1 MQFHGQGEKD
11 SLHHRHH
18 QEQRDHQQQLVAD
31 IKEHIPGR
39 DKIGDG
45 QHGAGVIMGG
55 EDDLRRVRVARDHVF
70 CGEALFHLGRAARGL
85 QLPAEPGTESLLLL
99 FGFPDLE
106 SLHNFHRLRQHCY
119 VSSDRP
125 NK

>member
-1 MQFHGQGEKD
+1 
-11 SLHHRHH
+11 
-18 QEQRDHQQQLVAD
+18 
-31 IKEHIPGR
+31 
-39 DKIGDG
+39 
-45 QHGAGVIMGG
+45 MGG

-70 CGEALFHLGRAARGL
+70 GGEAPFHLGRAARSL
-85 QLPAEPGTESLLLL
+85 QLPAEPGAESLLLL

-106 SLHNFHRLRQHCY
+106 ILHNFHRLRQHRY